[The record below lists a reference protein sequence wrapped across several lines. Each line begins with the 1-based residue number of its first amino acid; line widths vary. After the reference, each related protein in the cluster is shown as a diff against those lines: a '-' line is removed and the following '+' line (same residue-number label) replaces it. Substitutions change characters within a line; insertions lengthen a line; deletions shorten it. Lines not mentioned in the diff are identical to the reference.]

1 MSPKAKKIIIG
12 GALALAL
19 LGWRGYD
26 AVKTVKLKEFVE
38 HYNVFINNENRFLT
52 HLNERTDFGSVPEAV
67 MMPVRHSA
75 GFMANSDRGGCHS
88 IPDDAL
94 LAECTS
100 AFSEYH
106 SVLQEVEKQG
116 LDEARLKQVVER
128 GARTHS
134 IITQVAAKFPSRVQV
149 QSN

>member
-1 MSPKAKKIIIG
+1 MQ
-12 GALALAL
+12 
-19 LGWRGYD
+19 
-26 AVKTVKLKEFVE
+26 LKEFAG
-38 HYNVFINNENRFLT
+38 HYNVFIHNENRFPT
-52 HLNERTDFGSVPEAV
+52 YLNERTNFGSVPEAV

-75 GFMANSDRGGCHS
+75 GFMANSDRSGCHS

-116 LDEARLKQVVER
+116 LDEERLKQALER
-128 GARTHS
+128 GTRTHS

-149 QSN
+149 QNN

>member
-1 MSPKAKKIIIG
+1 MSPKAKKILIG

-88 IPDDAL
+88 IPMPCWPNAPAP
-94 LAECTS
+94 LANTTACCRKWKS
-100 AFSEYH
+100 
-106 SVLQEVEKQG
+106 
-116 LDEARLKQVVER
+116 R
-128 GARTHS
+128 GWTRHG
-134 IITQVAAKFPSRVQV
+134 
-149 QSN
+149 

>member
-1 MSPKAKKIIIG
+1 M
-12 GALALAL
+12 
-19 LGWRGYD
+19 
-26 AVKTVKLKEFVE
+26 
-38 HYNVFINNENRFLT
+38 FINNENRFLT

-116 LDEARLKQVVER
+116 LDEARLKQVLEH

-149 QSN
+149 QNNYSKLKTK

>member
-1 MSPKAKKIIIG
+1 MSPKAKKILIG

-75 GFMANSDRGGCHS
+75 GFMAN
-88 IPDDAL
+88 
-94 LAECTS
+94 
-100 AFSEYH
+100 FSEYH

>member
-1 MSPKAKKIIIG
+1 MQ
-12 GALALAL
+12 
-19 LGWRGYD
+19 
-26 AVKTVKLKEFVE
+26 LKEFAG
-38 HYNVFINNENRFLT
+38 HYNVFIHNENCFLT

-75 GFMANSDRGGCHS
+75 GFMANSGRGGCHS

-116 LDEARLKQVVER
+116 LDEERLKQVLEH

-149 QSN
+149 QNN

>member
-1 MSPKAKKIIIG
+1 M
-12 GALALAL
+12 
-19 LGWRGYD
+19 
-26 AVKTVKLKEFVE
+26 T
-38 HYNVFINNENRFLT
+38 
-52 HLNERTDFGSVPEAV
+52 
-67 MMPVRHSA
+67 
-75 GFMANSDRGGCHS
+75 NSDRGGCHS

-134 IITQVAAKFPSRVQV
+134 IITQVAAKFPSWVQV

>member
-1 MSPKAKKIIIG
+1 MSPKAKKILISG
-12 GALALAL
+12 TLALAL

-88 IPDDAL
+88 IP
-94 LAECTS
+94 
-100 AFSEYH
+100 
-106 SVLQEVEKQG
+106 
-116 LDEARLKQVVER
+116 
-128 GARTHS
+128 
-134 IITQVAAKFPSRVQV
+134 AKFPSRVQV
-149 QSN
+149 QNN

>member
-1 MSPKAKKIIIG
+1 M
-12 GALALAL
+12 
-19 LGWRGYD
+19 
-26 AVKTVKLKEFVE
+26 T
-38 HYNVFINNENRFLT
+38 
-52 HLNERTDFGSVPEAV
+52 
-67 MMPVRHSA
+67 
-75 GFMANSDRGGCHS
+75 NSDRGGYHS

-116 LDEARLKQVVER
+116 LDERLKQALEH

-149 QSN
+149 QNN